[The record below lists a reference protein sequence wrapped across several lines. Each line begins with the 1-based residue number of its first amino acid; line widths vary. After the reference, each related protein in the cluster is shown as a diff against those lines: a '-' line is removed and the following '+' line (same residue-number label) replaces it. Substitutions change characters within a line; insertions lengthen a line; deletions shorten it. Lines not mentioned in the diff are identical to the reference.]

1 MGRRKMENH
10 DLLLPDQPAKK
21 RKTRNVFKEVVD
33 KLKFQSQG
41 YNKMK
46 NDSYGEGMNDYYV
59 KQAGSGIGGFS
70 GLRYQKGDGFFG
82 RMVSGAILPLIR
94 KFIPFLGST
103 ALSTGMNIMS
113 DVSSGQKFKESA
125 GKRFRETA
133 NDIGDKAMAKV
144 KSLTGSG
151 RKRRR
156 VKRIK
161 PQVGGQKK
169 TRKRRKM
176 SGRGKRKTSKLNNS
190 TLNFL

>member
-1 MGRRKMENH
+1 ME
-10 DLLLPDQPAKK
+10 DQELLLPDQPAKK

-33 KLKFQSQG
+33 KLKFKSQG

-46 NDSYGEGMNDYYV
+46 NDSYGDGMNDYYV

-82 RMVSGAILPLIR
+82 RMVSGAILPLI
-94 KFIPFLGST
+94 KKVLPFLGST

-113 DVSSGQKFKESA
+113 DISSGQKFKESA

-133 NDIGDKAMAKV
+133 ADIEDKAMAKV

-151 RKRRR
+151 RRRR
-156 VKRIK
+156 RTKRIK
-161 PQVGGQKK
+161 PQVGQKK
-169 TRKRRKM
+169 TRKRKNTSR
-176 SGRGKRKTSKLNNS
+176 RGKQKRTKLSNS